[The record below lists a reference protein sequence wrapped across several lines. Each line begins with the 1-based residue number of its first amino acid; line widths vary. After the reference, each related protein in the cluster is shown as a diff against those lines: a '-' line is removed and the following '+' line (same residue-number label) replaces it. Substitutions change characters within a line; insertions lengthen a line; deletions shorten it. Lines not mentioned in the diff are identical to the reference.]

1 MKEKMDEKLSEEDI
15 TFILKSAEALEGTVA
30 RLEECVQTLKT
41 KGTFVRYKDIRELV
55 RGMEEAYRIARR
67 RYNKRNLDSL
77 DIEKYD
83 ERFSRAFEYL
93 TILKLKE
100 EQA

>member
-1 MKEKMDEKLSEEDI
+1 
-15 TFILKSAEALEGTVA
+15 
-30 RLEECVQTLKT
+30 
-41 KGTFVRYKDIRELV
+41 
-55 RGMEEAYRIARR
+55 MEEAYRIARR
-67 RYNKRNLDSL
+67 RYKKRNLDSL